1 MNRTAVAVII
11 ILLVTAFCTCE
22 YLYVAKTVDEYI
34 ARIDEI
40 EETYKSGDFE
50 KATKLA
56 NNADIDWE
64 SRLEYVDMLLYH
76 DYVNEVGVNF
86 ASIAKY
92 VEYKE
97 DAEVFANCE
106 MNRREL
112 QSLIEN
118 EKPSLANII

>member
-1 MNRTAVAVII
+1 MNRVAVAIII

-34 ARIDEI
+34 TRIDEI

-50 KATKLA
+50 KATELA
-56 NNADIDWE
+56 NNADADWE

-76 DYVNEVGVNF
+76 DYVNEIGVNF
-86 ASIAKY
+86 ASIAKF
-92 VEYKE
+92 VEYEE

-106 MNRREL
+106 INRREL